1 MPFAEEHTGFPGFIR
16 LPLAG
21 ISRPWEA
28 ESASH
33 VKAAQFMQFTRAIG
47 QGDEQAFNRFYDLY
61 SLRLYKY
68 LLVLAH
74 GNENEAREALQT
86 VVVKLA
92 RNFKVFDQEVRLWC
106 WLCRIARNAYVD
118 LCRARQRDQRFV
130 PLDEFVTDL
139 AESRLA
145 DHRLSSALQA
155 ALQLLTPEECELV
168 RAAYVDQRPLQELT
182 DASGHT
188 YKAVESRLGRLRR
201 KLKNNLLNQLAREE
215 SQ

>member
-1 MPFAEEHTGFPGFIR
+1 MPFVEEHKGFPGFIG

-21 ISRPWEA
+21 LSRPSQA
-28 ESASH
+28 EPVGLTTAS
-33 VKAAQFMQFTRAIG
+33 QFREFTQAIC

-74 GNENEAREALQT
+74 GNESEAREALQT

-92 RNFKVFDQEVRLWC
+92 RSFKVFDQEFRLWG
-106 WLCRIARNAYVD
+106 WLCRVARNAYVD

-130 PLDEFVTDL
+130 PLDDCVADI
-139 AESRLA
+139 AEPRRA
-145 DHRLSSALQA
+145 DHRLSA
-155 ALQLLTPEECELV
+155 ALQGALQVLTAEELELM
-168 RAAYVDQRPLQELT
+168 RAAYVDERPLQELA

-188 YKAVESRLGRLRR
+188 YKALESKLARLRR
-201 KLKNNLLNQLAREE
+201 KLKNNLLHQLTLEE
-215 SQ
+215 SR